1 MFIALGLSKAAQ
13 FQERFESVL
22 LASVPRANNATG
34 KGRLAQEQLL
44 SSTYSLVVEIKW
56 KELNIHRFLLFLNE
70 ELGKQVETY
79 KSYWSFTGIWHFL
92 HYFILIYF
100 YFM

>member
-44 SSTYSLVVEIKW
+44 SSTYSLVVEIK
-56 KELNIHRFLLFLNE
+56 
-70 ELGKQVETY
+70 
-79 KSYWSFTGIWHFL
+79 
-92 HYFILIYF
+92 
-100 YFM
+100 